1 MVTRAK
7 AKYIRI
13 SPAKLRPVIKLAKG
27 LNAKEAVNKLEFVK
41 KKGAKFLKKIIKTAI
56 ADARNK
62 GYDDNSLFISRLV
75 ANQGPALKRYRAE
88 SFGRAAVIRKR
99 MSHLV
104 VELDSNQKIMQES

>member
-1 MVTRAK
+1 MVTRSE

-13 SPAKLRPVIKLAKG
+13 SPTKVRPVIELVKG
-27 LNAKEAVNKLEFVK
+27 TNAKEAMAKLEFIK
-41 KKGAKFLKKIIKTAI
+41 KKAAKFLKKLIKTAI
-56 ADARNK
+56 ADAKNK
-62 GYDDNSLFISRLV
+62 GYDEDSLFISRLV

-104 VELDSNQKIMQES
+104 IELDSNQKIMQES